1 MRRKHMNKESKIYKS
16 ILFYTVLFA
25 LLLLIVHII
34 LNRSGVI
41 LRRIP
46 LYICTGVIGAGTV
59 AGLFQIVLK
68 TSKKSSRI
76 ILSALLIVLSLCVAY
91 FGGLKVSFPTSGY
104 TEHIVEKDG
113 EKYVATVY
121 GHLHTYVHYHDYINY
136 VVCGKQVRISEDYGK
151 GSFDPLTDG
160 NNHPVLRRTAY
171 DKEGNEIQSENSA
184 ADESYVIPCQYVK
197 AFLLKPSPNE
207 EYPQVVSIGSA
218 GELSEYITENEE
230 IYDLSEFKSA
240 TAKYDNDYF
249 NKMSLVLILTKE
261 SSGSTYYQSV
271 SINRKDKEV
280 AILRATPVPFTE
292 DLAYWHIIAEVEK
305 DEPILTNS
313 DDYNIWFTE

>member
-1 MRRKHMNKESKIYKS
+1 MKFRLHKY
-16 ILFYTVLFA
+16 ILFYTAIFGILLVITHIVLNHYGMIFRRVPVFVCTV
-25 LLLLIVHII
+25 LIG
-34 LNRSGVI
+34 L
-41 LRRIP
+41 
-46 LYICTGVIGAGTV
+46 GAIT
-59 AGLFQIVLK
+59 GLFQLVMLIRKKSGRIIACIVLV
-68 TSKKSSRI
+68 
-76 ILSALLIVLSLCVAY
+76 LLSLWVAY
-91 FGGLKVSFPTSGY
+91 FGVLKVSFPTSGY

-113 EKYVATVY
+113 EKYVAVVY
-121 GHLHTYVHYHDYINY
+121 GHLHTYVFYHDYINY

-197 AFLLKPSPNE
+197 AFLLKPSQNE
-207 EYPQVVSIGSA
+207 EYPQIVPICSET
-218 GELSEYITENEE
+218 ELNQYIEKNEDV
-230 IYDLSEFKSA
+230 YDLSEFKSVA
-240 TAKYDNDYF
+240 AKYDNDYF
-249 NKMSLVLILTKE
+249 NKMSLALILTKE

-313 DDYNIWFTE
+313 DAYNIWFTE

>member
-1 MRRKHMNKESKIYKS
+1 MKLKLHKY
-16 ILFYTVLFA
+16 ILFYTAIFGILLVITHIVLNHYGMIFRRVPVFVCA
-25 LLLLIVHII
+25 GLICLGTII
-34 LNRSGVI
+34 
-41 LRRIP
+41 
-46 LYICTGVIGAGTV
+46 
-59 AGLFQIVLK
+59 GLFQLVPLIRKKAEKIIACIVLV
-68 TSKKSSRI
+68 
-76 ILSALLIVLSLCVAY
+76 LLSLLVAY
-91 FGGLKVSFPTSGY
+91 FGVLKVSFPTSGY

-113 EKYVATVY
+113 EKYVAIVY
-121 GHLHTYVHYHDYINY
+121 GHLHTYVFYHDYINY

-218 GELSEYITENEE
+218 GELSEYITENEDV
-230 IYDLSEFKSA
+230 YDLSEFKSA
-240 TAKYDNDYF
+240 AAKYDNDYF

-313 DDYNIWFTE
+313 DAYNIWFTE